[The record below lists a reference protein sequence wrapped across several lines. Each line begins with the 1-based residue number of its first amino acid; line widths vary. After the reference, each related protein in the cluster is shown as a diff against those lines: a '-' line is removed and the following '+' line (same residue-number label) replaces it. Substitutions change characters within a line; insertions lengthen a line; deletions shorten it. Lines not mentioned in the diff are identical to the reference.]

1 MNKITKRQLIILTL
15 GGFLSYL
22 LFGIYDSMRGAT
34 LSSLLGDL
42 QLNYASGGTIVMGQY
57 AGYFAATLLV
67 GILADR
73 IGPKFTLVLAAFS
86 LVFGVGG
93 YSASSGLLP
102 LIAFIFFIGIGLGS
116 LELGGCNII
125 TALYQ
130 EKKGRYLNIL
140 AAIAGCG
147 AFVTPMIAGLFLDQG
162 ISWRVIYRIF
172 CHCVPSLLF
181 VLLKTPRI
189 PERRSS
195 PKGTKD
201 GACRFRTL
209 PHLATWTMN
218 FSNFAYMA
226 AEIGTASWLVDF
238 YQNVKQFLR
247 NRKLHQPFPFLHR
260 YYPGTPWRQP
270 FRRPPW
276 TYAQCAFCICRRG
289 LLHHR
294 RRIRTGCLCHPCIH
308 HGLLLLY
315 HLSDFDRYHFGN
327 LRGASRTDSG
337 HLPGL
342 RRTGRYVRPLDRRDR
357 KRSFRPGTWHGAE
370 LHFLCSDFYFRI
382 YRKNQYIFAKD
393 GGLIKASVLL
403 SFQSCP
409 VMWNKCRPQ

>member
-93 YSASSGLLP
+93 YSASSGLLS

-140 AAIAGCG
+140 AAIAGCS

-172 CHCVPSLLF
+172 LFIAVPVAIYF
-181 VLLKTPRI
+181 VLLKNPPDSRNAGITQKEAKTTPAV
-189 PERRSS
+189 SV
-195 PKGTKD
+195 
-201 GACRFRTL
+201 RFRRL
-209 PHLATWTMN
+209 GTWTMN

-238 YQNVKQFLR
+238 YQNVKHFSVMESSTSLSLFYIGITLGR
-247 NRKLHQPFPFLHR
+247 LGGSLFVDRLGHMRSVLFASV
-260 YYPGTPWRQP
+260 G
-270 FRRPPW
+270 
-276 TYAQCAFCICRRG
+276 AAFCIIAGVFGPDAFAILASITGFCYSIIFPTSTAIISEISEG
-289 LLHHR
+289 HPG
-294 RRIRTGCLCHPCIH
+294 RTLGI
-308 HGLLLLY
+308 
-315 HLSDFDRYHFGN
+315 
-327 LRGASRTDSG
+327 
-337 HLPGL
+337 
-342 RRTGRYVRPLDRRDR
+342 
-357 KRSFRPGTWHGAE
+357 
-370 LHFLCSDFYFRI
+370 FLAF
-382 YRKNQYIFAKD
+382 
-393 GGLIKASVLL
+393 GGLGGMFGPWIVGIASDLL
-403 SFQSCP
+403 GLELGMALNCIFCAAIFISVFIVKTNTSSQ
-409 VMWNKCRPQ
+409 RTEAL